1 MKHRLFSV
9 FLWLVIL
16 GAYALFGL
24 IVGRFIE
31 YGEHQE
37 HKGPVM
43 PRSVDSD

>member
-1 MKHRLFSV
+1 MKHRLFV
-9 FLWLVIL
+9 AFLWLVCL

-37 HKGPVM
+37 SRGPVM
-43 PRSVDSD
+43 PQSVDPD